1 MQGSLAWQ
9 RRMWLEGVSESKQ
22 KEIWSTFECT
32 EQEIVWEYASK
43 MCVGLLPVLS
53 DREKIGKLQ
62 HVSFT
67 HSPGDEQGK
76 LPVHSI
82 PEITPWDPELDS
94 INIQV
99 SCSCDLFH

>member
-67 HSPGDEQGK
+67 HSPGDEQ
-76 LPVHSI
+76 I
-82 PEITPWDPELDS
+82 
-94 INIQV
+94 
-99 SCSCDLFH
+99 CDNHI